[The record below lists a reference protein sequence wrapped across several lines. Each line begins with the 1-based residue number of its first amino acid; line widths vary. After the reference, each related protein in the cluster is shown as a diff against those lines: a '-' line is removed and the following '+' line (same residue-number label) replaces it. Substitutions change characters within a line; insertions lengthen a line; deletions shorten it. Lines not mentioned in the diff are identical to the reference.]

1 MKILLYI
8 LMVLVVAYSVFYA
21 VIDLKARY
29 NIATMETCVCEG
41 VKK

>member
-1 MKILLYI
+1 MKVLLYI
-8 LMVLVVAYSVFYA
+8 LIALVVSYNVFYA

-29 NIATMETCVCEG
+29 NIATMKNCVCKG